1 MDELT
6 HTVTV
11 SIIGRYPHGERQHAE
26 VMVAGSGD
34 LAHMLD
40 TFRAALVA
48 AGFTAET
55 ASCLTIEECM

>member
-11 SIIGRYPHGERQHAE
+11 TVTGRYPHGERQHAE
-26 VMVAGSGD
+26 VTVSGRGD
-34 LAHMLD
+34 LAHMIG
-40 TFRAALVA
+40 TFQAALMA

-55 ASCLTIEECM
+55 ASCLTIEECL